1 MHRTYTIKS
10 LSSKNAAQAYP
21 LIQAALPSV
30 SLETW
35 LAYAANINKP
45 TAEATEIIIIE
56 STRGYIHGLLHYN
69 VITTLRHG
77 KVLNVE
83 NFIALD
89 IGDRAA
95 AIKMLIG
102 VMEDIGRK
110 FHCAAIHTTLPDAWI
125 RAASNAT
132 TVLDHLR
139 DAGHERETVKL
150 SKTIP
155 VTG

>member
-1 MHRTYTIKS
+1 MSGTYTIKS
-10 LSSKNAAQAYP
+10 LWSENAAQAYP

-30 SLETW
+30 SLET
-35 LAYAANINKP
+35 
-45 TAEATEIIIIE
+45 
-56 STRGYIHGLLHYN
+56 
-69 VITTLRHG
+69 
-77 KVLNVE
+77 
-83 NFIALD
+83 
-89 IGDRAA
+89 GDRAA